1 MRIEMKPGEL
11 DMRRRRLL
19 ALGLVSGTA
28 AVASRAL
35 PAFAQEHFPEY
46 PIRMIAPRSAGGVVD
61 VAGRMWADRMKD
73 HLGAI
78 VIENQTGGGGTV
90 GAAMVAHAKPDG
102 YTLLAGSG
110 SELVV
115 AYLTASHPT
124 YDPVKDFAPI
134 TINAVSVPAI
144 MVNAS
149 LPVHDVPELIAYV
162 KANAGTL
169 VYGSAGVGTIG
180 HLCGELF
187 KTLAGLPDL
196 IHVPYRGA
204 NPGLMDLYAG
214 QIPIMVASVSAQTL
228 AMQRDGKIRI
238 LVAAAEHHLTGAP
251 EVPIGTDVGFPDL
264 IAEMFVGVFAPAGTP
279 KPIVNQIA
287 QASQIVMG
295 DKEFQSKL
303 IEGGFEPVL
312 DSGPE
317 RSAQYLKA
325 DLARWAPIVK
335 TAGLTMN

>member
-1 MRIEMKPGEL
+1 MRTEMKTREI

-19 ALGLVSGTA
+19 ALGMA
-28 AVASRAL
+28 AAACGAL
-35 PAFAQEHFPEY
+35 PAFAQEHYPEY

-78 VIENQTGGGGTV
+78 IIENQTGGGGTV

-162 KANAGTL
+162 KANSHAL

-196 IHVPYRGA
+196 VHVPYRGGA
-204 NPGLMDLYAG
+204 PGLMDLYAG

-238 LVAAAEHHLTGAP
+238 LVAAAERHLTGAP
-251 EVPIGTDVGFPDL
+251 DVPIGADVGFPDL

-279 KPIVNQIA
+279 KPIIDQIA

-295 DKEFQSKL
+295 DKEFQGKL

-312 DSGPE
+312 DSGPD
-317 RSAQYLKA
+317 RSGQYLKA

>member
-1 MRIEMKPGEL
+1 
-11 DMRRRRLL
+11 
-19 ALGLVSGTA
+19 
-28 AVASRAL
+28 
-35 PAFAQEHFPEY
+35 
-46 PIRMIAPRSAGGVVD
+46 
-61 VAGRMWADRMKD
+61 
-73 HLGAI
+73 
-78 VIENQTGGGGTV
+78 
-90 GAAMVAHAKPDG
+90 
-102 YTLLAGSG
+102 
-110 SELVV
+110 
-115 AYLTASHPT
+115 
-124 YDPVKDFAPI
+124 
-134 TINAVSVPAI
+134 

-162 KANAGTL
+162 KANAGKL

-238 LVAAAEHHLTGAP
+238 LVAAAERHLTGAP
-251 EVPIGTDVGFPDL
+251 AVPIGADVGFPDL